1 MNDSIK
7 LYVVKC
13 GSCNSKQVW
22 DNSIKHKVCAECN
35 SHVVMKTASP
45 EELKGVKATIGNVPL
60 TFSNYWVYSFSPE
73 DVEEAVIIR
82 KDRQKK
88 MKEDVE
94 DRRKFAQMEKMNY
107 VVKASNGKLAKRPM
121 LNDGHK
127 KLKSKKKGK

>member
-7 LYVVKC
+7 LYVVRC

-22 DNSIKHKVCAECN
+22 DNSIKHKVCGECN
-35 SHVVMKTASP
+35 SHVVMKTAST
-45 EELKGVKATIGNVPL
+45 EELRGVKATIGNVPL

-94 DRRKFAQMEKMNY
+94 DRKKFAQMEKMNY
-107 VVKASNGKLAKRPM
+107 TVKPSDGRLAKMPM

-127 KLKSKKKGK
+127 KLKSKKRKK